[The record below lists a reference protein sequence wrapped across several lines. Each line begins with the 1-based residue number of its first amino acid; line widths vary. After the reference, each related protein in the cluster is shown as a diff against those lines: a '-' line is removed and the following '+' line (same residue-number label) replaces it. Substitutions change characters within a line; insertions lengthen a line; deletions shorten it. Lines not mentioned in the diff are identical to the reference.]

1 MAQYEWEA
9 HVVEYVDFVSSA
21 TSVHPNSKSGSVPP
35 NLKSSIPFYGPQFT
49 PPTFLQLEKR
59 KHLPNVKPGT
69 AYMKEITIVH
79 PFYFDGLDQCPRC
92 QSLDVKW
99 GGWTSTGH
107 RDIHGI
113 QREEYALGVQLQCK
127 ACKENNKQRGDPKS
141 GEDMYCFATTS
152 HLFWEKWEF
161 WKIPR

>member
-1 MAQYEWEA
+1 MKVKRRVRAWEGSRSTPASEFQTAQYEWEA

-35 NLKSSIPFYGPQFT
+35 NLKSSIPFYGPRFT

-79 PFYFDGLDQCPRC
+79 PFYFDGLDQCPR
-92 QSLDVKW
+92 
-99 GGWTSTGH
+99 
-107 RDIHGI
+107 
-113 QREEYALGVQLQCK
+113 
-127 ACKENNKQRGDPKS
+127 
-141 GEDMYCFATTS
+141 
-152 HLFWEKWEF
+152 
-161 WKIPR
+161 

>member
-1 MAQYEWEA
+1 
-9 HVVEYVDFVSSA
+9 SA

-59 KHLPNVKPGT
+59 
-69 AYMKEITIVH
+69 
-79 PFYFDGLDQCPRC
+79 
-92 QSLDVKW
+92 
-99 GGWTSTGH
+99 H